1 LIVANTS
8 GWMGRGKKDGEDGM
22 GESLQWNANNVIKDQ
37 LVGAHVVHIKAHPRN
52 ENVFKLLSTKIQ
64 IKLKKEFESKIN
76 FDLKQNVNI
85 YLFEVFIKLLNDISH
100 KNTATFELV

>member
-1 LIVANTS
+1 MDRK
-8 GWMGRGKKDGEDGM
+8 GEKDGEDGM

-64 IKLKKEFESKIN
+64 IKLKKN
-76 FDLKQNVNI
+76 LKV
-85 YLFEVFIKLLNDISH
+85 KLIS
-100 KNTATFELV
+100 T